1 MLFAERLSAVREY
14 DSTGGYA
21 GRAVRIALVGGTKGA
36 GEAFEESDGSTGYEN
51 GRCGRISTAPEGYA
65 ARAVDCVSNGLENQ
79 KRVEKGFLSG
89 GFNGWTLVLG
99 FIIFRGPFEIC
110 YVFFCS
116 IVGLAQPSR
125 RSGTALRRVE
135 IIRCRATAW

>member
-1 MLFAERLSAVREY
+1 LDIFCTGLKAALGQVQRTWFCYQAK
-14 DSTGGYA
+14 DSTD
-21 GRAVRIALVGGTKGA
+21 
-36 GEAFEESDGSTGYEN
+36 S
-51 GRCGRISTAPEGYA
+51 YA

-89 GFNGWTLVLG
+89 GFNGWTVVLG

-116 IVGLAQPSR
+116 FAG
-125 RSGTALRRVE
+125 
-135 IIRCRATAW
+135 